1 MKICNNE
8 QTQVNFSGKYIR
20 WLEKIGNLILIYIY
34 ILWNAMQSSIGI
46 VICNAEVFN
55 TRLSVF
61 VHNCIDNLAALS
73 HIYAVL
79 RVESGER

>member
-1 MKICNNE
+1 
-8 QTQVNFSGKYIR
+8 
-20 WLEKIGNLILIYIY
+20 
-34 ILWNAMQSSIGI
+34 MQSSIGI